1 MLPELYDI
9 YGTPQAFQPTIGA
22 LMIVLILCLALVLA
36 ESLAEQSM
44 DMRRMEAE
52 IAAFPESV
60 R

>member
-1 MLPELYDI
+1 MIPELHDL